1 MSNIFFIR
9 EKYFHFL
16 NFQLIIKLCLLG
28 KDAHLV
34 KKSFHYSWIILIVA
48 FIGVMAAQGLRYSF
62 GAFMVPWEEDFS
74 ATRGTIS
81 AISFVSFLVF
91 AISQPVIGKL
101 IDQYG
106 IKKIFMYS
114 TILLGFSTILTYFA
128 TSIWM
133 LFLLFG
139 VISSLGFG
147 GASGVTA
154 SMAVTKWFH
163 KKQGLALG
171 LVEAGFGAGQMVMV
185 SSSLLLI
192 EQLGWKV
199 TVLLLGG
206 FLLFI
211 IFPIIAIFLVSNPS
225 NKGLKALG
233 ADEELPND
241 TNEGRENGIYYT
253 TNRKSFYKH
262 RAFWFLVIPYF
273 ICGYT
278 TTGLMDTHLIPFAQ
292 SCGFTA
298 VETGTAVSL
307 LAFFNTAGTIV
318 SGIFADR
325 WSNKGMIS
333 AIYFLRGLTIVFLL
347 IFTLNVQ
354 WLAFLVEHPW
364 ILFVFSISFGIVD
377 FAVVAPT
384 VKLLASYFKGPYLG
398 VVTGFLFMSHQ
409 LGSAFGSYI
418 PGILFDTTLNY
429 TSSFASAAVLLLV
442 AAVLSGFLPK
452 SEGQLISNSKEITV

>member
-1 MSNIFFIR
+1 MIKICSIERMSIF
-9 EKYFHFL
+9 
-16 NFQLIIKLCLLG
+16 
-28 KDAHLV
+28 V
-34 KKSFHYSWIILIVA
+34 KKSFHYSWVILIVA

-62 GAFMVPWEEDFS
+62 GAFMVPWEDDFS

-91 AISQPVIGKL
+91 AISQPIIGKL

-114 TILLGFSTILTYFA
+114 IILLGFSTILTYFA
-128 TSIWM
+128 TSTWM

-139 VISSLGFG
+139 VISPLGFG

-192 EQLGWKV
+192 DQFGWKV

-225 NKGLKALG
+225 DKGLKALG
-233 ADEELPND
+233 ADEELPNE
-241 TNEGRENGIYYT
+241 TNEESKNGIYSSAK
-253 TNRKSFYKH
+253 RKSFYKH
-262 RAFWFLVIPYF
+262 RAFWLLVIPYF

-298 VETGTAVSL
+298 IETGTAVSL
-307 LAFFNTAGTIV
+307 LALFNTAGTIV
-318 SGIFADR
+318 SGFLADR
-325 WSNKGMIS
+325 WNNKVMIS

-347 IFTLNVQ
+347 IFTLNIQ

-364 ILFVFSISFGIVD
+364 ILFAFSISFGIVD

-384 VKLLASYFKGPYLG
+384 VKLLASYFKGPSLG
-398 VVTGFLFMSHQ
+398 LVTGFLFMSHQ

-418 PGILFDTTLNY
+418 PGLLFDTTLSY

-452 SEGQLISNSKEITV
+452 TSSRFFTNHGQLSS